1 MWNGEHF
8 RDQLAFGCGGAGKI
22 AMQPTQEAAGDMKA
36 SALNHL
42 IETTKDGENGY
53 AAAARDCSDASLKHT
68 FMQYSRERR
77 DFAVKLQRLVEGQG
91 KIAEVDGTLGGV
103 VHRGWINLKSTMS
116 TRDNLAVLEECERG
130 EDHAVKQYL
139 EALEGHEL
147 GSATALVQQQCNQ
160 VKKAHEEIVKLR
172 DKRKASMPAN

>member
-1 MWNGEHF
+1 MLDEV
-8 RDQLAFGCGGAGKI
+8 QFGCQLTIGAGGAGRSG
-22 AMQPTQEAAGDMKA
+22 MQPTQQAAGDTKA

-77 DFAVKLQRLVEGQG
+77 DFSVKLQRLVEGQG
-91 KIAEVDGTLGGV
+91 KIAEVDGTLGGA

-139 EALEGHEL
+139 EAIEGQEL
-147 GSATALVQQQCNQ
+147 GSATELVQQQCNQ
-160 VKKAHEEIVKLR
+160 VKKAHAEIVKLR
-172 DKRKASMPAN
+172 DKRKASMPTN

>member
-1 MWNGEHF
+1 
-8 RDQLAFGCGGAGKI
+8 
-22 AMQPTQEAAGDMKA
+22 
-36 SALNHL
+36 
-42 IETTKDGENGY
+42 
-53 AAAARDCSDASLKHT
+53 
-68 FMQYSRERR
+68 
-77 DFAVKLQRLVEGQG
+77 
-91 KIAEVDGTLGGV
+91 
-103 VHRGWINLKSTMS
+103 MS

-139 EALEGHEL
+139 EALEGQEL

>member
-1 MWNGEHF
+1 
-8 RDQLAFGCGGAGKI
+8 
-22 AMQPTQEAAGDMKA
+22 MQPTQEAAGDMKA

-91 KIAEVDGTLGGV
+91 KVADTDGTLGGA

-130 EDHAVKQYL
+130 EDHAIKQYQ
-139 EALEGHEL
+139 EALDGHEL
-147 GSATALVQQQCNQ
+147 GSATELVQQQCKQ
-160 VKKAHEEIVKLR
+160 VMKAHDVILKLK
-172 DKRKASMPAN
+172 DKRKAGLPAN